1 MTSAPSA
8 PIDDGGARHLTRGR
22 VMPDIEL
29 PTTANQ
35 PVNFRRLDGWTILF
49 VYPWTGR
56 PGVDNPP
63 GWDDIPGAHGS
74 TPEAEGFR
82 NLHRTF
88 VEVGARV
95 YGLSAQTTAWQREFA
110 TRLELPFDLASDAE
124 RQMQQALSLPT
135 FATGG
140 VTYLTRLTLAI
151 KDGRIERTLY
161 PVLQP
166 GAHSRDVLVW
176 LNELVSRKPR

>member
-1 MTSAPSA
+1 MTPPPSGL
-8 PIDDGGARHLTRGR
+8 IDDGGARHLTRGR

-29 PTTANQ
+29 PTTGSN

-56 PGVDNPP
+56 PGIDNPP

-82 NLHRTF
+82 NLFRTF

-95 YGLSAQTTAWQREFA
+95 YGLSAQATDWQREFA
-110 TRLELPFDLASDAE
+110 TRLELPFDLVSDAE
-124 RQMQQALSLPT
+124 RQMQKALSLPT

-151 KDGRIERTLY
+151 KDGRIERTFY
-161 PVLQP
+161 PVQQP